1 VTDFRSPI
9 FGGVGPSVLDDDY
22 SPSFALKLMQKDGR
36 LIQAFAADLGAPV
49 PSVEAASRY
58 VDAAIEAGWREQN
71 ASALINALS
80 DSVDVSLSDQR
91 DPMSLK

>member
-1 VTDFRSPI
+1 
-9 FGGVGPSVLDDDY
+9 VLADDY

-58 VDAAIEAGWREQN
+58 VDTAMDAGWQEEN
-71 ASALINALS
+71 ASALIKAI
-80 DSVDVSLSDQR
+80 SLDAQT
-91 DPMSLK
+91 SLATVKVTGGK